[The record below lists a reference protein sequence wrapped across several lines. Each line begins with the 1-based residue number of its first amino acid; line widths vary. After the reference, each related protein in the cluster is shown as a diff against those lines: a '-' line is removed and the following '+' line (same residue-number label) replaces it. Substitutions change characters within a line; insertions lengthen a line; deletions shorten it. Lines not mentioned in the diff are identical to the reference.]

1 LCLVEPIDRNKVKNV
16 LMFVLC
22 SISVTFAC
30 AQDLIVKHDGQTLSV
45 KVNYLTES
53 NIVFTTPGETDADQ
67 VGKAEVEKIIYKS
80 GRTELISKK
89 VEIHGI
95 QDWQKIVLTNNP
107 LSVVGLTKKGE
118 IHTKVSKNVSS
129 MASYEPRDVE
139 KMKKQAAG
147 MGAHVIVLGGYDA
160 NHESRSTGSERV
172 VLAYGYQ

>member
-1 LCLVEPIDRNKVKNV
+1 MCFVEPIDLIKVKNV
-16 LMFVLC
+16 LIFVLC
-22 SISVTFAC
+22 SISVKFAR
-30 AQDLIVKHDGQTLSV
+30 AQDLIVKHDGHTLSV

-53 NIVFTTPGETDADQ
+53 NVVFTIPGGTDADQ

-89 VEIHGI
+89 VEIRGI
-95 QDWQKIVLTNNP
+95 EDWQKIVLTNNP

-118 IHTKVSKNVSS
+118 IYTKASKNVSS
-129 MASYEPRDVE
+129 MASYEPRDIE

-160 NHESRSTGSERV
+160 NNHPRSVGSERV
-172 VLAYGYQ
+172 VVAYGYQ